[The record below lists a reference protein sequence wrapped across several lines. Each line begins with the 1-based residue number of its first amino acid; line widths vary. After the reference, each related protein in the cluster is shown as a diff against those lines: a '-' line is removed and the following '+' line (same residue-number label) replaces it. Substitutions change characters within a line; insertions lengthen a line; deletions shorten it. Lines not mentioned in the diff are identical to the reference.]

1 LHGLDVDPCDPVE
14 ITVAA
19 PTTVSTRAGMVV
31 RRRALDKRDVVK
43 VHGYPVTSM
52 LRTLRDLSRR
62 LSLTDAVVIADMAL
76 HAGMVKREA
85 LRSLGSI
92 FDHVE
97 PAAESPM
104 ESRLRMLLV
113 LARLPR
119 PEAQVEIRDGRR
131 FLGRV
136 DLYYRDQRL
145 GLEYDGGTHRNNLA
159 EDNRRQNRLIDAG
172 IRLLR
177 FTASDIYNTPEVT
190 VSMVRGALGL

>member
-1 LHGLDVDPCDPVE
+1 MRIRRCKLSKEEEVRARGLP
-14 ITVAA
+14 A
-19 PTTVSTRAGMVV
+19 
-31 RRRALDKRDVVK
+31 
-43 VHGYPVTSM
+43 TSV
-52 LRTLRDLSRR
+52 LRTLRDLSLR
-62 LSLTDAVVIADMAL
+62 LSLTEAVVAADMAL
-76 HAGMVKREA
+76 HGGLIARSDLSRAVVTSVGSQGVRN
-85 LRSLGSI
+85 LRRL
-92 FDHVE
+92 FRHVE

-145 GLEYDGGTHRNNLA
+145 GLEYDGGTHRENLA

-190 VSMVRGALGL
+190 VSMVRGALGP